1 MNPSIQENR
10 KMSISSTK
18 ASPTQTGSRMA
29 SKGNAHAGD
38 IDLSVF
44 NLRDTLSNITVRE
57 ANFSEFLSALKQ
69 FGSPATKQ

>member
-1 MNPSIQENR
+1 MNPSTQENK
-10 KMSISSTK
+10 KMSLSSIK
-18 ASPTQTGSRMA
+18 AVPSQTGSKSA
-29 SKGNAHAGD
+29 GKGNAQAGE

>member
-1 MNPSIQENR
+1 
-10 KMSISSTK
+10 MSLSSTK
-18 ASPTQTGSRMA
+18 ATPTQTGSKVA
-29 SKGNAHAGD
+29 SKGNAHAGE

-44 NLRDTLSNITVRE
+44 SLRDTLSNITVRE

>member
-1 MNPSIQENR
+1 
-10 KMSISSTK
+10 MSLSSTK
-18 ASPTQTGSRMA
+18 AVPTQTGNKA
-29 SKGNAHAGD
+29 AGNGNARAGE
-38 IDLSVF
+38 IDMSVF